1 MIPKLIIQTGP
12 PQLPLLLQAATV
24 NVKLLHPDF
33 EHRFYDDA
41 MIDVFLDTYFPE
53 YRAEYRSFPFRIQRY
68 DFFRYLAIYQF
79 GGFYLD
85 TDMFLIRSLV
95 PLSTLVGTTCVF
107 PFEGLTIN
115 HFLRR
120 EYGMDWEIGN
130 YAFGAAPGHP
140 FLQAVIKN
148 CIRAQKDPDWVKP
161 MIRGTPAL
169 SRIDFTVLNT
179 TGPGLVSRT
188 LAENPDL
195 AQTVTVLF
203 PEDVCDSRN
212 WNCFGDF
219 GIHFM
224 RGHWRRM
231 NDLGFVHRHLAGYWG
246 YWREH
251 RALRQSRRIGKAR
264 GHFPQIQFSATNR

>member
-107 PFEGLTIN
+107 
-115 HFLRR
+115 
-120 EYGMDWEIGN
+120 
-130 YAFGAAPGHP
+130 
-140 FLQAVIKN
+140 
-148 CIRAQKDPDWVKP
+148 
-161 MIRGTPAL
+161 
-169 SRIDFTVLNT
+169 
-179 TGPGLVSRT
+179 
-188 LAENPDL
+188 
-195 AQTVTVLF
+195 
-203 PEDVCDSRN
+203 
-212 WNCFGDF
+212 
-219 GIHFM
+219 
-224 RGHWRRM
+224 
-231 NDLGFVHRHLAGYWG
+231 
-246 YWREH
+246 
-251 RALRQSRRIGKAR
+251 
-264 GHFPQIQFSATNR
+264 